1 MTRYI
6 NFQRILKMSSD
17 TPNKKNNQLTQ
28 WEQGVPLSDLHQD
41 LTNLA
46 EKITKTFKK
55 STLAPFGLSSQAA
68 FSPKVDVKE
77 EVDFVVATAELPG
90 MTEKD
95 VEVLVTDETL
105 TLRGEKK
112 SEVTT
117 QNKKFYRIES
127 SYGSFERHLS
137 LPCDVESDRAEAVF
151 KNGILTVTMPKSES
165 SKKNEKKLTIK
176 SA

>member
-1 MTRYI
+1 
-6 NFQRILKMSSD
+6 MS
-17 TPNKKNNQLTQ
+17 QI
-28 WEQGVPLSDLHQD
+28 
-41 LTNLA
+41 
-46 EKITKTFKK
+46 EKISLKPLGINREASFM
-55 STLAPFGLSSQAA
+55 
-68 FSPKVDVKE
+68 PKIDVKE
-77 EVDFVVATAELPG
+77 GKDEVIATVELPG
-90 MTEKD
+90 MKESD
-95 VEVLVTDETL
+95 VEVIVADDII

-112 SEVTT
+112 SEIEE
-117 QNKKFYRIES
+117 QQKQYYRIER